1 MISHSTYKKLSK
13 PFLLIVVAITMQSCF
28 VAKDYTRPE
37 LEETDHLFRTDNLPA
52 DSLSMADISWKDLFS
67 DSYLQQYINSPKVY

>member
-52 DSLSMADISWKDLFS
+52 DSLSMADICFFK
-67 DSYLQQYINSPKVY
+67 